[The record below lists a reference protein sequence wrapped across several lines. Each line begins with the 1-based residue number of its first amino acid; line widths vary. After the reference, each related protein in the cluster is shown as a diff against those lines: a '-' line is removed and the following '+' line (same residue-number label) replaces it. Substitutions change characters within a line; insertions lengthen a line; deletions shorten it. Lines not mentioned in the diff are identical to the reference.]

1 MFNLFNRNNPA
12 DEMKR
17 AVAAYEKV
25 TSIESDS
32 REARSLRM
40 RMGMLCRAHLDK
52 TFIAGAEQ
60 TAAWQE
66 LVSLSLKAGKPMP
79 EAPTPSKF
87 QKIRTGDSDVYAYL
101 PEDFVIEA
109 FGLGA
114 RYQKA
119 ELSAPKAI
127 EAMQA
132 LANQISRYDLRLDEP
147 FQALTFLREEL
158 AEQAAA
164 EAAEQNEGQNAGDPS
179 SEGP

>member
-1 MFNLFNRNNPA
+1 
-12 DEMKR
+12 
-17 AVAAYEKV
+17 
-25 TSIESDS
+25 
-32 REARSLRM
+32 
-40 RMGMLCRAHLDK
+40 
-52 TFIAGAEQ
+52 
-60 TAAWQE
+60 
-66 LVSLSLKAGKPMP
+66 MP

-101 PEDFVIEA
+101 PEDYVIEA
-109 FGLGA
+109 FSLGA

-119 ELSAPKAI
+119 ELTAPKAI
-127 EAMQA
+127 ESMQA

-164 EAAEQNEGQNAGDPS
+164 EAAEQNEGQNAGDPA